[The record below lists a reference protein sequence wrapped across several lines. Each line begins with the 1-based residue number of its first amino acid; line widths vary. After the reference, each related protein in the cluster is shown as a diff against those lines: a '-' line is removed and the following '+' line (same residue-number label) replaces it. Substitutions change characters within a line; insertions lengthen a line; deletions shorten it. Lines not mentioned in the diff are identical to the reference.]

1 MKIQKI
7 QAILL
12 FLFIILAMQT
22 QAQLLTKEDSLSAGL
37 VGRSNNFSALSG
49 YGEAKINYDLQAKT
63 GNANLT
69 RNVMF
74 FGHKFSNSVYF
85 FSELELENAKVAT
98 GTKGEIAMEQF
109 FLKFAI
115 NPSNYITTGLFTP
128 RIGLCNENHLPT
140 TFNGNDRPFIE
151 QKVIPSTWREMGIS
165 YYGSSQKIR
174 GLNYSAAIF
183 NGLNSKN
190 FAFGSGIR
198 KGRMSGS
205 NAAASNLAVSGALL
219 YYIGNFRLQYSTYYG
234 GSAGMDAIEADS
246 MKLSNGMF
254 GTPVSLNEINM
265 RFSNKLFECKAM
277 LALINIKDAQKI
289 NAAYK
294 SNTPEAI
301 YGGYFE
307 AGLHLMPILSKTCKK
322 ELTVFSRIESL
333 DLNYKIPSNALS
345 DDYLKQLISVS
356 GITYSPTRGVVIKVD
371 YVFQKTGQYN
381 QTLYKTNPLGPI
393 QKFNK
398 QTQSV
403 NIGFGYSF

>member
-1 MKIQKI
+1 MKTQNIH
-7 QAILL
+7 AFLVIL
-12 FLFIILAMQT
+12 FMIFAMQT

-37 VGRSNNFSALSG
+37 VGRFNNFSAISG
-49 YGEAKINYDLQAKT
+49 YGEAKVNYDLRSKT
-63 GNANLT
+63 ANANLT
-69 RNVMF
+69 RNVIF
-74 FGHKFSNSVYF
+74 LGHKFSNSVYF

-109 FLKFAI
+109 FLKFSI

-205 NAAASNLAVSGALL
+205 NASASNLAVSGALL

-234 GSAGMDAIEADS
+234 GSAGMDVIEADS
-246 MKLSNGMF
+246 MGLTNGMF
-254 GTPVSLNEINM
+254 STPVSLNEVNA

-294 SNTPEAI
+294 SNTPESI

-307 AGLHLMPILSKTCKK
+307 AGIHLMPIIAKKCKK
-322 ELTVFSRIESL
+322 DLTVFSRIESL
-333 DLNYKIPSNALS
+333 DLNYKIPSNAVS
-345 DDYLKQLISVS
+345 DDYQKQLISVS
-356 GITYSPTRGVVIKVD
+356 GITFAPTKGIVIKVD

-381 QTLYKTNPLGPI
+381 QALYKTNPLGPI

-398 QTQSV
+398 QTQFV
-403 NIGFGYSF
+403 NLGFGFSF